1 MEKGFNTFVE
11 ETKVE
16 LINFINSKL
25 QMGLPISVV
34 SLIIDNVSIQIK
46 KEMNNILEQE
56 ANKAMNGEK
65 NKEGE

>member
-34 SLIIDNVSIQIK
+34 SLIIDNVSVQIK

>member
-16 LINFINSKL
+16 LINLINSKL

-34 SLIIDNVSIQIK
+34 SLIIDNVSVQIK